1 MIETI
6 NMDQKNKCDLECN
19 SQTLSSTNNIR
30 NEKSESGV
38 ESLSGHKENAID
50 HQNIDYAD
58 SDTQDATR
66 DGDLDPRIQVSTEFI
81 TISTTLI
88 FKSAKKFLNCNNLYS
103 FFADRTRE
111 TK

>member
-1 MIETI
+1 MIETT
-6 NMDQKNKCDLECN
+6 NMDQQNKCDLECN

-38 ESLSGHKENAID
+38 ESISSHKENAMD
-50 HQNIDYAD
+50 HQNMDYAE

-81 TISTTLI
+81 SVLPTLI
-88 FKSAKKFLNCNNLYS
+88 DIFKCQIVHEL
-103 FFADRTRE
+103 
-111 TK
+111 

>member
-1 MIETI
+1 MIETT
-6 NMDQKNKCDLECN
+6 NMDQQNKCDLECN

-38 ESLSGHKENAID
+38 ESISSHKENAID
-50 HQNIDYAD
+50 HQNMDYAE

-81 TISTTLI
+81 SVSPTLI
-88 FKSAKKFLNCNNLYS
+88 DISVKVPNC
-103 FFADRTRE
+103 
-111 TK
+111 